1 MIRVRGAEIFALW
14 RCAWRTHIGG
24 CVVIRVESAVDGISK
39 AVVATVLKSQ
49 GTNPAAAFVVLAKEA
64 LQRPLSALDSL

>member
-1 MIRVRGAEIFALW
+1 M
-14 RCAWRTHIGG
+14 
-24 CVVIRVESAVDGISK
+24 VIRVESAVDGISK

>member
-1 MIRVRGAEIFALW
+1 LLFGAVRVDARSGEYA
-14 RCAWRTHIGG
+14 
-24 CVVIRVESAVDGISK
+24 VMRVESAVDGISK

-64 LQRPLSALDSL
+64 LPRPLSALVGSCGIFMLEVH